1 MQCQRTIDRPAY
13 AIGIGVHTGRTV
25 RMTLRPARAH
35 TGIRFLRSDV
45 PGTPVRALAQNVAD
59 TTLATSIA
67 EHGVQVATVEHLM
80 SALWGVGIDN
90 VRVDLSGEEVPIMD
104 GSAQPFVDIVNGAGL
119 RELKAPRQFI
129 KITREIS
136 VSQGDAHATLRPYPG
151 FRAAYTFVAD
161 HPVYNRYPKRV
172 ELDFGATSYVRE
184 VCGARSFG
192 LMSELP
198 QAHAIRKCLG
208 SSLQNAVGIDD
219 DDIINQ
225 EGLRYDDEFVKH
237 KLLDAIG
244 DLYLLG
250 KPVIGAFD
258 GYMSG
263 HALNNKLARAVLRCT
278 DAWEHVTAG
287 EAAAGGEAATE
298 VRASV
303 NVSGRRLPYDA

>member
-1 MQCQRTIDRPAY
+1 MLCQRTIDRPAY
-13 AIGIGVHTGRTV
+13 AIGIGVHTGRPV
-25 RMTLRPARAH
+25 RMTLRPARAD
-35 TGIRFLRSDV
+35 TGIRFLRSDA
-45 PGTPVRALAQNVAD
+45 PGTPIRALAENVAD

-104 GSAQPFVDIVNGAGL
+104 GSAQPFVEIVRGAGL
-119 RELKAPRQFI
+119 RELKAPKQFI

-136 VSQGDAHATLRPYPG
+136 VSQGDAHATLRPHHG

-172 ELDFGATSYVRE
+172 EVDFDATSYVRE

-219 DDIINQ
+219 DDIINE

-250 KPVIGAFD
+250 KPVLGAFD

-287 EAAAGGEAATE
+287 EAAESAVATSPT
-298 VRASV
+298 VATASA
-303 NVSGRRLPYDA
+303 GRRAPYDA

>member
-1 MQCQRTIDRPAY
+1 
-13 AIGIGVHTGRTV
+13 
-25 RMTLRPARAH
+25 MTLRPAPAD
-35 TGIRFLRSDV
+35 TGIHFLRSDA
-45 PGTPVRALAQNVAD
+45 PGTPIRALAQNVAD

-80 SALWGVGIDN
+80 SALWGLGIDN

-104 GSAQPFVDIVNGAGL
+104 GSARPFVEIVKGAGL
-119 RELKAPRQFI
+119 RDLKAPRQYI

-136 VSQGDAHATLRPYPG
+136 VAQGDAHATLRPCDG

-172 ELDFGATSYVRE
+172 ELDFGASSYIRE

-192 LMSELP
+192 LMRELE

-219 DDIINQ
+219 DDIVNA

-250 KPVIGAFD
+250 MPVIGAFD

-278 DAWEHVTAG
+278 DAWVRVTAG
-287 EAAAGGEAATE
+287 EAEASTSSGTELKPAVNASGGR
-298 VRASV
+298 V
-303 NVSGRRLPYDA
+303 PYDA